1 MLFDRFNISHKVRS
15 KTGRKINVFCVRKNV
30 SCLLKRIFYSYVN
43 LNAGYT
49 TMFVNKPFHELIQ
62 LNEHEYKA
70 NIPDHFHEQLLSLK
84 PPALLKVLALWGMKR
99 KDYV

>member
-1 MLFDRFNISHKVRS
+1 MRVEIRVKH
-15 KTGRKINVFCVRKNV
+15 NV
-30 SCLLKRIFYSYVN
+30 I
-43 LNAGYT
+43 
-49 TMFVNKPFHELIQ
+49 NKPFHELMQ